1 MKKKILLIIVVA
13 LLSATSAFAQGG
25 TTGPLTWQLT
35 GTAPNLT
42 LTISGNDTMP
52 DYTYSNLPWREYQSD
67 ITTVII
73 EDGVTS
79 VGNRAFYYFNTLTS
93 ITLPNTITRI
103 GNFAFYASGIW
114 SVNFGDKLINIGDN
128 AFSGC
133 YSLTSITIPSSVT
146 SIGASAFSA
155 CGMLTSINVESENI
169 NYFSEDGVLFNKNRT
184 LLHCYPAGKSGNNY
198 TIPNSVIIIGN
209 GAFNGCAL
217 NSIIIPNGVTTIEY
231 GAFYGCG
238 ITSITIPSSVTSIED
253 YFGLCGM
260 LTSINVES
268 ENMNYS
274 SEDGVLFNKN
284 KTHLIRYPEG
294 KSGNSYVI
302 PNSVIEIG
310 NWAFWQCKNLI
321 SIAISNNTTAIGQS
335 SFYWTGITSITLPS
349 SITSIG
355 NSAFSN
361 SYALTSITNLNPIPV
376 EFHPSSW
383 VFGGVDTNVC
393 SLTVPTSAVL
403 AYQNAEIWNKFN
415 IVGGGILVYP
425 KASNPEYGY
434 VTGNELYE
442 GRATATVAATAF
454 EGYKFKNWTKN
465 GEVVSTNN
473 PYSFTVTEDIELV
486 ANFEE
491 EVGIE
496 KFKLSTLKIYPNP
509 TIGELRITSKETEL
523 AFSLQDIVI
532 FDKLG
537 RNVGRNLRI
546 AQDETGAIL
555 TDISHLPS
563 GIYFLRIKNEIAK
576 IVKL

>member
-1 MKKKILLIIVVA
+1 MKKHLLLLITAV
-13 LLSATSAFAQGG
+13 LLSMASAFAQGG

-35 GTAPNLT
+35 GTAPNMT

-79 VGNRAFYYFNTLTS
+79 VGDRAFYYFNTLTS

-103 GNFAFYASGIW
+103 GNFAFYASGIC
-114 SVNFGDKLINIGDN
+114 SVNFGDKLINIGDY

-133 YSLTSITIPSSVT
+133 YSLTSITIPNSVT
-146 SIGASAFSA
+146 SVGTSAFS
-155 CGMLTSINVESENI
+155 V
-169 NYFSEDGVLFNKNRT
+169 
-184 LLHCYPAGKSGNNY
+184 
-198 TIPNSVIIIGN
+198 
-209 GAFNGCAL
+209 
-217 NSIIIPNGVTTIEY
+217 
-231 GAFYGCG
+231 
-238 ITSITIPSSVTSIED
+238 
-253 YFGLCGM
+253 CGM

-274 SEDGVLFNKN
+274 SEDGVLFNNNKTLLLCYPAGKSGNNYTIPNSVIIIGYGAFNGCALNSIIIPNGVTTIEYAAFYGCGITSITIPSSVTTIEDFFGFCTLLTSINVESENTSYSSENGVLFNKN

-294 KSGNSYVI
+294 KSGNNYVI

-310 NWAFWQCKNLI
+310 DWAFWQCKNLI

-335 SFYWTGITSITLPS
+335 SFYWTGITSIALPS

-355 NSAFSN
+355 NVAFLN

-376 EFHPSSW
+376 EFHSSW

-442 GRATATVAATAF
+442 GRATATVTATAF
-454 EGYKFKNWTKN
+454 EGYKFTNWTKN
-465 GEVVSTNN
+465 GEVVSTDN

-491 EVGIE
+491 GVGIT
-496 KFKLSTLKIYPNP
+496 KFESFNVKIYPNP
-509 TIGELRITSKETEL
+509 TTGELKIENGELRIKSVE
-523 AFSLQDIVI
+523 I
-532 FDKLG
+532 FDVMGKLQKS
-537 RNVGRNLRI
+537 RKAEEQKVDWNL
-546 AQDETGAIL
+546 
-555 TDISHLPS
+555 DISNFPAGVYFVRVQTES
-563 GIYFLRIKNEIAK
+563 GEVVKK
-576 IVKL
+576 ILKE